1 LRILNS
7 ASASWYTDMSGL
19 EWCYIVAMFSILF
32 IAMVIMNVI
41 IALELG
47 RWVTDKICYK
57 LEEMEDNKNV

>member
-1 LRILNS
+1 
-7 ASASWYTDMSGL
+7 MSGL

-47 RWVTDKICYK
+47 SWITDKICYK